1 MKEEYKNTETNS
13 DNNSK
18 QADAQKANKEKE
30 ASEESIPFKPQ
41 KSKEFHLF
49 NRTSI
54 VNIILTLRH
63 LSVMLKSG
71 LALEDALKVLSERA
85 PDEKLKQT
93 FTLVLEDVHAG
104 KSLADSMK
112 ARKGVF
118 SDIIISLIDVGEQG
132 GTLEK
137 NLIYLGDYLKQNYDL
152 QKKVKNAMLYPII
165 VLMLTMVEM
174 FGVIYFLLPKL
185 DALFSSFKNPP
196 EFTVF
201 IINLTKFIREN
212 ILYIAIGLF
221 ITVFIFNLFINKTQ
235 LGRRIKDKFTIGFPI
250 VKGLTKNSILTTF
263 AKTLAILLESG
274 IPLTRGIEI
283 TANTTEN
290 IYYRKVLL
298 KANEDIKKG
307 LTVAESLGKYE
318 QFFPSTFTKIVEIGE
333 NTGTLDDNL
342 EYLYVFYKEDLEE
355 MSNNIS
361 TLIEPLLLIFIGVMI
376 GLLAIIIIAPIYQL
390 TGTINE

>member
-1 MKEEYKNTETNS
+1 MKEPEKLSQTNS
-13 DNNSK
+13 NNDSN
-18 QADAQKANKEKE
+18 QVEVQKTAKEKE
-30 ASEESIPFKPQ
+30 SDKKSVTLKPQ
-41 KSKEFHLF
+41 KRSEFHLF

-71 LALEDALKVLSERA
+71 LALEDAIKVLSDRA
-85 PDEKLKQT
+85 PDEKLKET
-93 FTLVLEDVHAG
+93 YTLVLEDIHSG

-137 NLIYLGDYLKQNYDL
+137 NLIYLGEYLKQSYDL

-165 VLMLTMVEM
+165 VLMLTLVEM

-185 DALFSSFKNPP
+185 DSLFSSFKNPP

-201 IINLTKFIREN
+201 IINLTKFIRGN
-212 ILYIAIGLF
+212 ILYIAVGLVIVLF
-221 ITVFIFNLFINKTQ
+221 LLNLFINKTQ

-250 VKGLTKNSILTTF
+250 VKGLTKNTILTTF

-274 IPLTRGIEI
+274 IPLSRGIEI

-290 IYYRKVLL
+290 MYYRNVLI

-307 LTVAESLGKYE
+307 LTIAESLGKYE

-342 EYLYVFYKEDLEE
+342 EYLYEFYKEDLEE